1 MHPKQLTGLLLHIQA
16 VFLCVLLRPTS
27 VFRLHR
33 RSTRFA
39 LALPALP
46 ATLCPKEHR
55 TRMARTKFNGNA
67 SDWFRQD
74 DDARAFFR
82 SALKGEIEVG
92 ISPAAA

>member
-1 MHPKQLTGLLLHIQA
+1 
-16 VFLCVLLRPTS
+16 
-27 VFRLHR
+27 
-33 RSTRFA
+33 
-39 LALPALP
+39 
-46 ATLCPKEHR
+46 
-55 TRMARTKFNGNA
+55 MARTKFNGNA